1 LHKTK
6 LSVLSWEAKNKGS
19 YYKILTL
26 TYMQP
31 SEESMHVL
39 LGRYNF
45 GEVQR

>member
-19 YYKILTL
+19 YYKILAL

-31 SEESMHVL
+31 KKNAIKRRIHAL
-39 LGRYNF
+39 TFRK
-45 GEVQR
+45 VQF